1 VNEAEN
7 MSLKLATRFDVDAVR
22 ADFPILSQTVYN
34 KPLVYFDNAASAQKP
49 NAVIDNMAHTMR
61 EEYANV
67 HRGLHF
73 LSNGATIKYEDARRI
88 AARFLNAQSDSEII
102 FTSGA
107 TDAINLVADSYG
119 GDFIAEDDEIILS
132 TMEHHSNVVPW
143 HYLRQRKGAVIKW
156 ADITDEG
163 DLDLDAFEK
172 LFTSRTKIVAIT
184 HASNVTGTIT
194 PAKEIIR
201 IAHDRGVPVLFDG
214 CQAVMHD
221 VVDVQDLDV
230 DFYVFSGH
238 KIYGPT
244 GSGILY
250 GKSKWLE
257 RMRPYR
263 GGGAMIE
270 EVKRDAIS
278 YAAPPQRFEAGT
290 PAIVEAIALGAALD
304 YFMGFDR
311 TALLAHEHDLLSY
324 ATGRVQEINSL
335 RVIGTSHHKASILSF
350 VMEGAHPHDIS
361 TIIDR
366 SGVAIRAGHH
376 CAQPLMDRFGV
387 TSTARASFAMYN
399 TRAEVDR
406 FIEALFKAREFLS

>member
-1 VNEAEN
+1 MNQALNINTCAGFNVE
-7 MSLKLATRFDVDAVR
+7 AVR
-22 ADFPILSQTVYN
+22 ADFPILSQTVYD

-49 NAVIDNMAHTMR
+49 KAVIDNMTYTMS

-67 HRGLHF
+67 HRGLHY
-73 LSNGATIKYEDARRI
+73 LSNTATTKYEEARRTV
-88 AARFLNAQSDSEII
+88 ARFLNAKSDNDII

-119 GDFIAEDDEIILS
+119 GDFIGEGDEIVLS
-132 TMEHHSNVVPW
+132 VMEHHSNIVPW
-143 HYLRQRKGAVIKW
+143 HYLRERKGAVIKW
-156 ADITDEG
+156 AEISDDG

-172 LFTSRTKIVAIT
+172 LFTPRTKIVAMT
-184 HASNVTGTIT
+184 HASNVTGTIV

-201 IAHDRGVPVLFDG
+201 IAHEHGVPVLLDG
-214 CQAVMHD
+214 CQAVVHD
-221 VVDVQDLDV
+221 KVDVQDLDV
-230 DFYVFSGH
+230 DFYAFSGH

-244 GSGILY
+244 GIGILY
-250 GKSKWLE
+250 GKSEWLE
-257 RMRPYR
+257 KLRPYR

-270 EVKRDAIS
+270 EVKRDAIT

-290 PAIVEAIALGAALD
+290 PPIVEAIALGAALD
-304 YFMGFDR
+304 YYMSFDR
-311 TALLAHEHDLLSY
+311 DALLAHEHDLLGY

-335 RVIGTSHHKASILSF
+335 RVIGTSKSKASILSF

-361 TIIDR
+361 TIVDR

-376 CAQPLMDRFGV
+376 CAQPLMDRYGV

-399 TRAEVDR
+399 TRGEVDR
-406 FIEALFKAREFLS
+406 FVEALLKAREFLS